1 MSEKYIPNQKGSD
14 RLQKKRFIKNGM
26 ILVIT
31 SLLIRSMGLL
41 FRSFLS
47 EQLGAEGMG
56 LYQLALSVYMVFVL
70 VSSSGVS
77 MCSTR
82 LFADY
87 SAAGDRGKAIGSVQ
101 KCMVFSF
108 VSGVML
114 SILLYASS
122 DVIAEC
128 LLQDSRASLPLKLL
142 SPSLPFLAVSAAVRG
157 YFLARRKTLPTSG
170 EQLLEQL
177 SEICIFI
184 LLFSLHRPESLTEAC
199 CMTVSG
205 TAAAEG
211 LSFVYSLI
219 LFFADRRRLSVT
231 AEKTDG
237 FVKKMLPL
245 YLPVT
250 ANACLR
256 SGLSAAENAL
266 IPSGLQKF
274 GFTSRDAI
282 SRYGIISG
290 MTMTAL
296 VFPSVLILP
305 FAMLIVPEIA
315 EIRVSSSPKTIRRIS
330 EVMITRTLQ
339 FALPVTVWMMFF
351 GIPLCKLL
359 FKNEEAG
366 IYLML
371 LSPVVPF
378 MYLDSVVDGILKG
391 LNEQTSYF
399 VFNTID
405 SILRVI
411 LTALLL
417 PLFGIAGVIA
427 VIIISE
433 LLNTLMSLARLIRL
447 TKLRLSLTEAVLLP
461 LMTAL
466 IPCLTLQ
473 ICPCLPHLG
482 ADVLC
487 KLTLCS
493 AFCVLIH
500 FGLKKTKPS
509 FAAL

>member
-1 MSEKYIPNQKGSD
+1 M
-14 RLQKKRFIKNGM
+14 
-26 ILVIT
+26 
-31 SLLIRSMGLL
+31 
-41 FRSFLS
+41 
-47 EQLGAEGMG
+47 
-56 LYQLALSVYMVFVL
+56 
-70 VSSSGVS
+70 
-77 MCSTR
+77 
-82 LFADY
+82 
-87 SAAGDRGKAIGSVQ
+87 
-101 KCMVFSF
+101 
-108 VSGVML
+108 
-114 SILLYASS
+114 
-122 DVIAEC
+122 
-128 LLQDSRASLPLKLL
+128 
-142 SPSLPFLAVSAAVRG
+142 
-157 YFLARRKTLPTSG
+157 
-170 EQLLEQL
+170 
-177 SEICIFI
+177 
-184 LLFSLHRPESLTEAC
+184 
-199 CMTVSG
+199 
-205 TAAAEG
+205 
-211 LSFVYSLI
+211 
-219 LFFADRRRLSVT
+219 
-231 AEKTDG
+231 
-237 FVKKMLPL
+237 
-245 YLPVT
+245 
-250 ANACLR
+250 
-256 SGLSAAENAL
+256 
-266 IPSGLQKF
+266 
-274 GFTSRDAI
+274 
-282 SRYGIISG
+282 
-290 MTMTAL
+290 
-296 VFPSVLILP
+296 
-305 FAMLIVPEIA
+305 
-315 EIRVSSSPKTIRRIS
+315 SSSPKSIRRIS

-461 LMTAL
+461 LITAL

-473 ICPCLPHLG
+473 ICPCLPHQG

-493 AFCVLIH
+493 VFCVLIH